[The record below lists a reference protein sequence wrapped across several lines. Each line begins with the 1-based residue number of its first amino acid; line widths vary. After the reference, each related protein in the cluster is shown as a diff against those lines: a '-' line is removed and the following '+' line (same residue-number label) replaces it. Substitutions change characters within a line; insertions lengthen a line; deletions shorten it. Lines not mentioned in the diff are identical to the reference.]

1 MQMGISDYELMNP
14 EVADGL
20 EIIEIPVVDGRSEGI
35 SEFALIVESDPE
47 EFQVPIVPWPVSGRR
62 PLDPETGICAGT
74 TEGWFSSEW
83 SEGRLVGRNEA
94 VAGEYVIGFA
104 VDGLTRSVG
113 FYEKGSDD
121 SRDVSSDLL
130 TENREYQCFKY
141 RRGMGHVQPVKPLG
155 NGGHRRVA
163 LGQCIKGLQLLL
175 NTQDPTH
182 LVRRYFR
189 HIGGQ
194 SFAL

>member
-1 MQMGISDYELMNP
+1 MQIGISDYELMNP

-20 EIIEIPVVDGRSEGI
+20 EIIEIPVVDGRSEDI

-94 VAGEYVIGFA
+94 VAGEYLSLIHISEP
-104 VDGLTRSVG
+104 TRP
-113 FYEKGSDD
+113 Y
-121 SRDVSSDLL
+121 
-130 TENREYQCFKY
+130 
-141 RRGMGHVQPVKPLG
+141 
-155 NGGHRRVA
+155 
-163 LGQCIKGLQLLL
+163 
-175 NTQDPTH
+175 
-182 LVRRYFR
+182 
-189 HIGGQ
+189 
-194 SFAL
+194 